1 MTQDVDSAQ
10 RFGKVNLMQ
19 DFGREMQSMNKQSMA
34 VFNTVI
40 TVGGAFA
47 FGFFGIDLAYP
58 SLRLDFA
65 VKMMIG
71 LVIATIV
78 FFADLYFLIKN
89 MNMDEVT
96 NEDASKK
103 SQ

>member
-1 MTQDVDSAQ
+1 MTRDVDSMQ
-10 RFGKVNLMQ
+10 RFGKVHLMQ
-19 DFGREMQSMNKQSMA
+19 DFGREMQSMNKQSVA
-34 VFNTVI
+34 VINTVL
-40 TVGGAFA
+40 TVAGAFV
-47 FGFFGIDLAYP
+47 FGFFGVPLAYP
-58 SLRLDFA
+58 SAHLDFA

-89 MNMDEVT
+89 MNMDDPIDQ
-96 NEDASKK
+96 DASKK